1 MRVAATAAVAR
12 MGEGANV
19 AIVHARSL
27 PHDSGTK
34 TRKRCG
40 GENCRSRKKKLDR
53 GRARRRRHPP
63 PHIAAKL
70 ATRALSARLLDYT
83 LPASTPL
90 SPPNNDDMSYLYAGA
105 AAVGLALAW
114 AAVRAARPGASP
126 TREPEDDPSPPPAA
140 SDATPHIEDIG
151 TPTPGTRAPEAAPGG
166 TPPPPRSP
174 TDGGGHDVTPRRSAL
189 AGTRDESSSST
200 GKLPASRNVSFA
212 EAEDVDPVPP
222 ATPFAPRT
230 PDDEGAGRGPPAVA
244 TTTPPSP
251 PLRPRTIDEDDA
263 DDDALMGSSS
273 DTDSWTDEA
282 ASPPRRG
289 AGTGGGDLNA
299 SASHAALPSL
309 VALRSGRTTTGG
321 TSRGMGRAR
330 RVSRSFSEP
339 NLSGVAELEA
349 RAADEAAAA
358 AEAAAH
364 GAGKG
369 EAADDAAAVA
379 PSSAPPAPPL
389 CLRLDVLA
397 GPAAGLS
404 VHTPPGAAEVTIGR
418 APSNALVLPDGEV
431 SGTHAI
437 LRWDARARAW
447 TVTDAGSLNGTR
459 VDSAAVGAGG
469 RRRGRTARLTSD
481 AILCLGRQSQLRV
494 VYLPADVAAAD
505 AAAAALARA
514 AAAMPTPTGLVG
526 PPAPL
531 RLRSLGP
538 PPGLRPL
545 ATVDAEAGVM
555 GAPNDDAATRAAL
568 TPTRAAAEVPT
579 LGIAMASVTQLGVE
593 HARRDMACE
602 DAVRLVCDLS
612 VEGGVVTA
620 LPSPTTLLVV
630 CDGHGGGRA
639 ADDAAEYLPGALAAR
654 ASADAAGLASDGAW
668 AMAFADADAR
678 APPDRGTTATLV
690 ALWRDAV
697 HSGLLLRAA
706 NVGDSAAV
714 LIVEGG
720 GDAAPPST
728 PPQLGAAADTARP
741 TINAPLPPPPTAL
754 PPRTIPYASQVTP
767 PATPGTPPPPPSPGA
782 PPPSPPS
789 PVSPPT
795 PSDASGGATLA
806 RLTADHRLS
815 APAERARLAAAGVPL
830 PAGSAPR
837 LYGLNLSRCLGDTA
851 IKAGDLGLT
860 GDPHVSPVTWLPPGS
875 RALLLAASDGVWDVA
890 SARRAAAAARTAA
903 AAAAGKGRQAAA
915 AAAADAVAALASRRH
930 SRDDVSVV
938 VAIIDA

>member
-1 MRVAATAAVAR
+1 MWAENRSREKLEGELDGVDTLCHIVASEV
-12 MGEGANV
+12 V
-19 AIVHARSL
+19 DSRSL
-27 PHDSGTK
+27 
-34 TRKRCG
+34 
-40 GENCRSRKKKLDR
+40 
-53 GRARRRRHPP
+53 RAPP
-63 PHIAAKL
+63 RLTFPP
-70 ATRALSARLLDYT
+70 SA
-83 LPASTPL
+83 PL
-90 SPPNNDDMSYLYAGA
+90 FPPKNDAMSYLYAGA

-114 AAVRAARPGASP
+114 AAARAARPGASP
-126 TREPEDDPSPPPAA
+126 TRALEGDPPPPSPATHPAPRGEYA
-140 SDATPHIEDIG
+140 D
-151 TPTPGTRAPEAAPGG
+151 TPTPETRAPEAEPAG

-174 TDGGGHDVTPRRSAL
+174 TDGGSHGVTPRRSAL
-189 AGTRDESSSST
+189 AGTRDAASSST
-200 GKLPASRNVSFA
+200 DKLPASRNVSFA
-212 EAEDVDPVPP
+212 EADDVDVAPP

-263 DDDALMGSSS
+263 DDNALMGSSS

-289 AGTGGGDLNA
+289 AGTGGGNLNA

-309 VALRSGRTTTGG
+309 VALRSGRRTGG
-321 TSRGMGRAR
+321 EASGGMGRAR

-349 RAADEAAAA
+349 RAADDAAAA

-364 GAGKG
+364 GAGEG
-369 EAADDAAAVA
+369 EDDDKPAM
-379 PSSAPPAPPL
+379 PSTSSAPPAPPL

-404 VHTPPGAAEVTIGR
+404 VRTPPGAAEVTIGR

-459 VDSAAVGAGG
+459 VDGAAVGAGG

-505 AAAAALARA
+505 AAAAASARA
-514 AAAMPTPTGLVG
+514 AATPTPTGLVG

-555 GAPNDDAATRAAL
+555 GAPSDDAATRAAL

-579 LGIAMASVTQLGVE
+579 LGVAMASVIQLGVE

-612 VEGGVVTA
+612 VEGGVATA

-639 ADDAAEYLPGALAAR
+639 ADDAAECLPGSLAAR
-654 ASADAAGLASDGAW
+654 VAADPAGLASDGAW
-668 AMAFADADAR
+668 AAAFADTDAR
-678 APPDRGTTATLV
+678 APPDGGTTATLV

-697 HSGLLLRAA
+697 HGGIFLRAA

-720 GDAAPPST
+720 GQDAAPPST
-728 PPQLGAAADTARP
+728 PPQLGAAAAADTTRP
-741 TINAPLPPPPTAL
+741 TIDAPLPPPPPAL
-754 PPRTIPYASQVTP
+754 PTRTVPSGSHVTP
-767 PATPGTPPPPPSPGA
+767 PATPGTPPPPPSPSA

-789 PVSPPT
+789 PASPPT
-795 PSDASGGATLA
+795 PSDAGGATLA

-903 AAAAGKGRQAAA
+903 AAASGKGQQAAA
-915 AAAADAVAALASRRH
+915 TAAADAVAALASRRH

-938 VAIIDA
+938 VAVIDA